1 MKDIK
6 KKDLICLVIS
16 ILMITFVSCFGF
28 FGIKDAAKDKGIM
41 DKGYRN
47 LSEVNVYAGIK
58 NGRGFIIRVEDD
70 YMDIITS
77 KHLVSENNK
86 VTVEFGNR
94 GRADGEA
101 VYYYTELD
109 AAVVRVKKEDFEHDL
124 KEAKGAEPL
133 SKGEYDSISL
143 NKKVFFTSDIFDT
156 TLEISE
162 GNWYSS
168 HEYIQE
174 LGYEAGIF
182 LGEVKPGMSGG
193 ALFDEE
199 DRLIGMIIASNDF
212 KGAIIPSYEIM
223 EEYIAFSSK

>member
-1 MKDIK
+1 M
-6 KKDLICLVIS
+6 V
-16 ILMITFVSCFGF
+16 TFVALFGLF
-28 FGIKDAAKDKGIM
+28 FIKDAAKDIGIM
-41 DKGYRN
+41 DNGYRN
-47 LSEVNVYAGIK
+47 LSEVNIYAGIK

-77 KHLVSENNK
+77 KHLVSENNM
-86 VTVEFGNR
+86 VTIEFGNM
-94 GRADGEA
+94 GRAEGEA
-101 VYYYTELD
+101 VYYYSELD
-109 AAVVRVKKEDFEHDL
+109 AAVIRVKKEDYEHDL
-124 KEAKGAEPL
+124 KGAKGVDPL
-133 SKGEYDSISL
+133 SKGDYDSIPL
-143 NKKVFFTSDIFDT
+143 NKKVLFTSNIFDT

-182 LGEVKPGMSGG
+182 LGEVKPGMSGA

-199 DRLIGMIIASNDF
+199 DKLVGMIIASNDL